1 MLRSGEW
8 TTGRCSWKWGF
19 DRNMTDL
26 ALETKALTKRFRANV
41 VVDRLTI
48 SVERGDIYGFLG
60 PNGAGKSTTLRMLLG
75 LVRPTS
81 GVIKYPV
88 RRSGWEYLKAPTR
101 VGAIIETPAFYE
113 NFSGR
118 RNLQLLASLSGGV
131 QAKRL
136 EEVLEIVDLRDR
148 ARDPVKVYSYGMRQ
162 RLGIAQALLP
172 TPDLIILDEPTNGL
186 DPQGIHE
193 TRELIRRLREEL
205 KLTVLLSSH
214 LLTEVEQLCNRVGI
228 IHKGNLLYE
237 GEPEA
242 LRGSSGRFKVRVDN
256 LPAATEL
263 LTSVPGVVVS
273 QNGSAFLRIDADIET
288 IPEVNELLVT
298 NGIRVYELTPIQ
310 ESLEEAFLRLTNGDV
325 APQMAAAPAV
335 GKTDAAD

>member
-1 MLRSGEW
+1 
-8 TTGRCSWKWGF
+8 
-19 DRNMTDL
+19 MTDL
-26 ALETKALTKRFRANV
+26 ALETKGLTKRFRANV

-88 RRSGWEYLKAPTR
+88 RGSGWEYLKAPTR

-131 QAKRL
+131 QSKRL

-172 TPDLIILDEPTNGL
+172 TPELIILDEPTNGL

-242 LRGSSGRFKVRVDN
+242 LRGPAGRFKMRVDN

-263 LTSVPGVVVS
+263 LTSVPGVVVN
-273 QNGSAFLRIDADIET
+273 QNGSTFLRIDADVET

-298 NGIRVYELTPIQ
+298 NGIRVYELTPTQ

-325 APQMAAAPAV
+325 APQIAVTRAA
-335 GKTDAAD
+335 GKTDEAD